1 MKIVNIL
8 GGLGNQMFEYAM
20 YLALRH
26 AHPGERILCCTRSYG
41 GYGLHNGYELHR
53 IFGIGAEEATLAD
66 LCRVAYPFWNYRTWQ
81 VMNHLLPRRRSMTQ
95 GTTATPYDEREVTR
109 TDSAF
114 YDGYWQNEDY
124 FKAIRSEVLDAFRF
138 PDFTDERNRRLAETL
153 KGRNAASC
161 HVRRGDYLKHPVM
174 CVCTPEY
181 YTRAIQR
188 MNAEANPDLYC
199 VFSDD
204 IAWCRENLQPL
215 FGDREVVY
223 VDWNKG
229 EDSYRDMQLMSLCRH
244 NIIANSS
251 FSWWGAWLNRNE
263 DKVVMAPEEWMNKR
277 VVNEPICRDWTRIQ
291 RGMMRDIGIVTH
303 YDVFNHGAI
312 LQLNALCKVLG
323 RMGCNAR
330 ALQFDKNY
338 DFLGVE
344 LKSKYNISVKSVA
357 YYLGYLWRKGL
368 GKTLFNVRK
377 MRLLNGFKRTERLI
391 GGFYADRG
399 GQIEAAVIGSDE
411 VFALHTGPTPVF
423 FGHCLPT
430 DHVISYAAS
439 FGPTTME
446 DIERRHCVA
455 LVKSGLAGM
464 DAISVRDRNS
474 ARVVERLTGRMPQTV
489 CDPVILY
496 GYKDEIARFEPLD
509 MDRYLLVYAYDNRM
523 NGAEEVRAVREY
535 ARRKGLKTVS
545 PGFYHSWCDRNVNV
559 DPVELLRYFAQA
571 ECVVT
576 DTFHGTVMS
585 LVTGRDMAV
594 MLRDNGNKLVNLL
607 EEYGLADRIVGDFS
621 ELDTVFSRKI
631 DYGRVNAE
639 LERRRAEGMAFLTE
653 NLRRREP

>member
-1 MKIVNIL
+1 M
-8 GGLGNQMFEYAM
+8 
-20 YLALRH
+20 
-26 AHPGERILCCTRSYG
+26 
-41 GYGLHNGYELHR
+41 
-53 IFGIGAEEATLAD
+53 
-66 LCRVAYPFWNYRTWQ
+66 
-81 VMNHLLPRRRSMTQ
+81 
-95 GTTATPYDEREVTR
+95 
-109 TDSAF
+109 
-114 YDGYWQNEDY
+114 
-124 FKAIRSEVLDAFRF
+124 
-138 PDFTDERNRRLAETL
+138 
-153 KGRNAASC
+153 
-161 HVRRGDYLKHPVM
+161 
-174 CVCTPEY
+174 
-181 YTRAIQR
+181 
-188 MNAEANPDLYC
+188 
-199 VFSDD
+199 
-204 IAWCRENLQPL
+204 
-215 FGDREVVY
+215 
-223 VDWNKG
+223 
-229 EDSYRDMQLMSLCRH
+229 
-244 NIIANSS
+244 
-251 FSWWGAWLNRNE
+251 
-263 DKVVMAPEEWMNKR
+263 
-277 VVNEPICRDWTRIQ
+277 
-291 RGMMRDIGIVTH
+291 
-303 YDVFNHGAI
+303 
-312 LQLNALCKVLG
+312 
-323 RMGCNAR
+323 
-330 ALQFDKNY
+330 
-338 DFLGVE
+338 
-344 LKSKYNISVKSVA
+344 
-357 YYLGYLWRKGL
+357 
-368 GKTLFNVRK
+368 
-377 MRLLNGFKRTERLI
+377 
-391 GGFYADRG
+391 
-399 GQIEAAVIGSDE
+399 
-411 VFALHTGPTPVF
+411 FALHTGPTPVF

-455 LVKSGLAGM
+455 LVRSGLAGM

-496 GYKDEIARFEPLD
+496 GYKDEMARFKPLN

-523 NGAEEVRAVREY
+523 NGAEEVRAIREY